1 MANNQTSQIILLFRV
16 ILNGPHSF
24 ICSIVKFYFFSEQ
37 VHLII
42 SLSLIVMMSQQSGDS
57 FAALIRA
64 NTVVQAVVGNGNRGI
79 I

>member
-37 VHLII
+37 VHLI